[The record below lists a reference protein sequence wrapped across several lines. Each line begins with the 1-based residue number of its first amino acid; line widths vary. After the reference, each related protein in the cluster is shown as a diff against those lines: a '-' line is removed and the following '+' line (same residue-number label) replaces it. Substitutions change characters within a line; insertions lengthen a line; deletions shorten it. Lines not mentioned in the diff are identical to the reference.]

1 MSSTTMRPSATGP
14 TAIPPALPTR
24 QTTRSRGS
32 SVVVI
37 GAGPYGLSVAA
48 HLQAH
53 GVRARVF
60 GEPMVTWRSHM
71 PAGMFLKSTPA
82 ASAIAAPVPGF
93 TLSDFFA
100 ASGLPALGDDE
111 PVPIE
116 DFERYGLWFQSS
128 LVPWVEQVRVR
139 RVARDGEAFEVWLD
153 SGEEL
158 RAAAVVVATGLVDF
172 AHVPDELAAGLAHQ
186 EPGVA
191 AAVSHSSQHRDLSVF
206 AGRRVAVVGA
216 GQSALETAALLH
228 ECGARVHVLVRGRR
242 VVFAGPPSGDA
253 PLHRLLKP
261 SSPMGPGWSL
271 AALHRGAPMFR
282 HLPLGARLR
291 TVHNVLGPS
300 GAWWLRSRVEGR
312 IDLRIEHRVRAATIG
327 TDGLVLHLNDANQRS
342 YELPVDHVIAATGYR
357 ADLGQMDF
365 LAPSLRNR
373 LTSARGWPGLT
384 PDFESSEPGLFF
396 VGLSAAATFGPLLRF
411 VCGTELAGPRVA
423 RASAVHA
430 LSEPGA

>member
-1 MSSTTMRPSATGP
+1 
-14 TAIPPALPTR
+14 
-24 QTTRSRGS
+24 
-32 SVVVI
+32 VVVI

-53 GVRARVF
+53 GIRARVF
-60 GEPMVTWRSHM
+60 GEPMVTWRRHM

-82 ASAIAAPVPGF
+82 ASAISAPVPGF
-93 TLSDFFA
+93 TLLNFCA
-100 ASGLPALGDDE
+100 QSGLPAFGEDE
-111 PVPIE
+111 PIPIE
-116 DFERYGLWFQSS
+116 DFERYGLWFQSN

-139 RVARDGEAFEVWLD
+139 RVARDGAAFDVWLD

-158 RAAAVVVATGLVDF
+158 RAVTVVVATGLMDF
-172 AHVPDELAAGLAHQ
+172 AHIPDQLAVARADP
-186 EPGVA
+186 EPGVP
-191 AAVSHSSQHRDLSVF
+191 AAVSHSSQHRDPSVF

-228 ECGARVHVLVRGRR
+228 ECGARVHVLVRGHR
-242 VVFAGPPSGDA
+242 VVFAGPPSGDR
-253 PLHRLLKP
+253 PFHRLMKP

-282 HLPLGARLR
+282 HLPLGTRLG
-291 TVHNVLGPS
+291 TVRNVLGPS

-312 IDLRIEHRVRAATIG
+312 IDIRIDHRVRTTTVDAEG
-327 TDGLVLHLNDANQRS
+327 VVLHLNDANQRS

-357 ADLGQMDF
+357 VDLGQMDF
-365 LAPSLRNR
+365 LAPSLRHR

-384 PDFESSEPGLFF
+384 PDFESSVPGLYF
-396 VGLSAAATFGPLLRF
+396 VGLPAAATFGPLLRF

-423 RASAVHA
+423 RASAIHA
-430 LSEPGA
+430 LSGPRA